1 MLTIKLEDCG
11 NEWLAFIEGCDD
23 SRSCVYGHTAEEA
36 IAKLSLNLA
45 ELRADGVIIG
55 DSLYKYDRASA
66 YEVLIDEMRRL
77 GLKSK
82 DFRDE
87 AAAVTLDWLARN
99 TPKSLAEECAR
110 IEQYAASAAA
120 HEEAH

>member
-11 NEWLAFIEGCDD
+11 NEWLAFIEGCHDN
-23 SRSCVYGHTAEEA
+23 RSCVYGHTAEEA

-45 ELRADGVIIG
+45 ELKADGVIIG
-55 DSLYKYDRASA
+55 DSLYRYDRAAA
-66 YEVLIDEMRRL
+66 YELLVEELNRA
-77 GLKSK
+77 GLTS
-82 DFRDE
+82 RDYRNE
-87 AAAVTLDWLARN
+87 AAAATLDWLARD
-99 TPKSLAEECAR
+99 TPKSFAEECTR